1 MSQHA
6 TYEPSQPNAWLA
18 AADLL
23 DPPTNHIAAWDER
36 CDLWRSRQARPDQ
49 LAPTHLEWLVWLI
62 LAGRGYGKT
71 RTGAETCSDWARTMP
86 GSRGAIVAQTFTDG
100 RDTMIEGES
109 GLLACIPDEA
119 LRGGSREKAW
129 NRSLGELFFANGS
142 RAKIYSSEKP
152 GQLRGPQHHWAW
164 VDEPAKFKDARL
176 GDALD
181 TTWNNLMLGLRLGDT
196 PRVVVTGTPTA
207 CQLVKQ
213 LVKHRSAHV
222 TRGSTYDNLAN
233 LAPNFRAEI
242 LSRYEGTRIGRQE
255 LLGEILDDVEGALW
269 TLNTIDSNRAANPD
283 SLSRVVVAV
292 DPAGGSEEHNDET
305 GIICAGRDGNQ
316 GFVLDDRS
324 GRYKPHEWA
333 ARAIACYESWKADR
347 IVCERN
353 FGGDMVEHTLRAAGF
368 KGRVVQVT
376 ASRGK
381 RQRAEPIAAM
391 YEQGRVHHVGEF
403 PQLEEQ
409 MTTWIPDSG
418 TSPDRMDA
426 LVWALTDLL
435 EGASAAGFLSA
446 LAPACGN
453 CGVPVVAGQDCPR
466 CGREAGRHAWS
477 PNPQP
482 AHHTS

>member
-1 MSQHA
+1 VSQPA
-6 TYEPSQPNAWLA
+6 TYEHSQPADWRHA

-23 DPPTNHIAAWDER
+23 DPPEQRTAEWDARVEQ
-36 CDLWRSRQARPDQ
+36 WQTRQARPDQ
-49 LAPTHLEWLVWLI
+49 LAPTGIDWLIWLI
-62 LAGRGYGKT
+62 LAGRGFGKT
-71 RTGAETCSDWARTMP
+71 RTGAEQCSDWARTMP
-86 GSRGAIVAQTFTDG
+86 ASRGAIVAQTFTDG

-109 GLLACIPDEA
+109 GLLACIPDQA

-164 VDEPAKFKDARL
+164 VDEPAKFRDARL

-181 TTWNNLMLGLRLGDT
+181 TTWNNLMLGLRLGQQ
-196 PRVVVTGTPTA
+196 PRVIVTGTPTA

-242 LSRYEGTRIGRQE
+242 LARYEGTRIGRQE

-269 TLNTIDSNRAANPD
+269 TLTVIDGNRQPMPPE
-283 SLSRVVVAV
+283 SLTRVAV
-292 DPAGGSEEHNDET
+292 AIDPAGGSEEHNDET
-305 GIICAGRDGNQ
+305 GIICAGREGNQ
-316 GFVLDDRS
+316 GYVLDDRS

-333 ARAIACYESWKADR
+333 ARAIACYETWKADR

-368 KGRVVQVT
+368 KGRIVQVT

-403 PQLEEQ
+403 PVLEEQ
-409 MTTWIPDSG
+409 MTMWVPDSG

-435 EGASAAGFLSA
+435 EGQAAAGFLAA
-446 LAPACGN
+446 L
-453 CGVPVVAGQDCPR
+453 VAGQQPQQPQ
-466 CGREAGRHAWS
+466 GGRHAWS
-477 PNPQP
+477 PNPEPSGQ
-482 AHHTS
+482 A